1 MNEMCALFG
10 CDLEDLGYSIKIG
23 CRLAECFRMLH
34 EIEHVEEQAKV
45 GSYYYLHENMDL
57 LWISLRNS
65 KR

>member
-1 MNEMCALFG
+1 MCALFG

-23 CRLAECFRMLH
+23 SSLAECFRMLH

-45 GSYYYLHENMDL
+45 GSYYYLKENMEL
-57 LWISLRNS
+57 LWLSLRNS

>member
-1 MNEMCALFG
+1 MRALFD
-10 CDLEDLGYSIKIG
+10 CDLEDLGYSIEIG
-23 CRLAECFRMLH
+23 SCLAECFLMLH

-45 GSYYYLHENMDL
+45 GSHYYLQGKMRS